1 MNNRT
6 AIVHEWFTTY
16 AGAERVIE
24 QMLAVLPDA
33 DVYGLVDFM
42 PDNERAMLGGR
53 TVGTSFIQRLPFAR
67 KKFRGYLALMPL
79 AVEQFDLS
87 DYDIVISSHYVVA
100 NGALTR
106 ADQLHISYV
115 HTPARYAWDL
125 SQQYLR
131 QGNLTW
137 GLRSMLAR
145 MTLHYLRI
153 WDRGAA
159 DRVDVFV
166 ANSRYVAQ
174 RIWKTYRR
182 KARVIYPPV
191 DVAGIEPSSDKSDYY
206 LTASRMVPYKRID
219 LIVEAFRKMPNRKL
233 VVVGDGPERKK
244 VEAQAGPNVE
254 LLGYQPTEKLRE
266 LMRHARAFVFAA
278 DEDFGIAPVEAQAC
292 GTPVIAFRR
301 GGVME
306 TVVEG
311 VTGVFFDEQDVPSI
325 CAAVERFEST
335 VEDFEPERI
344 RAHAEPFGAE
354 RFQREFSRLVERE
367 WRRHCRRRQVAV
379 PSAAVPSA
387 AMSAVPR

>member
-1 MNNRT
+1 VNNRI
-6 AIVHEWFTTY
+6 AILHEWFTVY

-42 PDNERAMLGGR
+42 PAPERAMLGGR
-53 TVGTSFIQRLPFAR
+53 SVGTSFIQRLPFAR

-79 AVEQFDLS
+79 AVEQFDFS
-87 DYDIVISSHYVVA
+87 NYDIVISSHHVVA

-125 SQQYLR
+125 GQQYLR
-131 QGNLTW
+131 QGKLTR
-137 GLRSMLAR
+137 GIRSMLAR
-145 MTLHYLRI
+145 SILHYLRI

-166 ANSRYVAQ
+166 ANSRYVAR

-191 DVAGIEPSSDKSDYY
+191 DIAAIEPSSDKSDYY

-219 LIVEAFRKMPNRKL
+219 LIVEAFRNMPDRKL
-233 VVVGDGPERKK
+233 IVIGDGPERKK
-244 VEAQAGPNVE
+244 VAAKAGPNVE

-278 DEDFGIAPVEAQAC
+278 DEDFGIVPVEAQAS

-301 GGVME
+301 GGVTE

-311 VTGVFFDEQDVPSI
+311 VTGLFFDEQTVPAI
-325 CAAVERFEST
+325 CEAVERFET
-335 VEDFEPERI
+335 TRDEFEPEQI
-344 RAHAEPFGAE
+344 RAHAEAFDSE
-354 RFQREFSRLVERE
+354 RFRQKFSSLVERQ
-367 WRRHCRRRQVAV
+367 WAKHIRRGRKVARRSDLV
-379 PSAAVPSA
+379 SHAA
-387 AMSAVPR
+387 R

>member
-1 MNNRT
+1 VNNRI
-6 AIVHEWFTTY
+6 AIVHEWFTVY

-33 DVYGLVDFM
+33 DLYGLVDFM
-42 PDNERAMLGGR
+42 PAPERAMLGGR
-53 TVGTSFIQRLPFAR
+53 PVGTSFIQRLPFAR
-67 KKFRGYLALMPL
+67 KKFRAYLALMPL
-79 AVEQFDLS
+79 AVEQFDFS
-87 DYDIVISSHYVVA
+87 NYEVVVSSHHVVA
-100 NGALTR
+100 NGAMTR

-125 SQQYLR
+125 GQQYLQ
-131 QGNLTW
+131 QGKLTR
-137 GLRSMLAR
+137 GVRSMLAR
-145 MTLHYLRI
+145 SILHYLRI

-166 ANSRYVAQ
+166 ANSRYVAR

-206 LTASRMVPYKRID
+206 LTASRMVPYKRIE

-254 LLGYQPTEKLRE
+254 LLGYQPTEKLRD

-278 DEDFGIAPVEAQAC
+278 DEDFGIVPVEAQAS

-301 GGVME
+301 GGVTE
-306 TVVEG
+306 TVAEG
-311 VTGVFFDEQDVPSI
+311 VTGLFFDEQTVPAI
-325 CAAVERFEST
+325 CEAIERFET
-335 VEDFEPERI
+335 TRDEFEPERI
-344 RAHAEPFGAE
+344 HAHAEAFDSE
-354 RFQREFSRLVERE
+354 RFRQKFSSLVERQ
-367 WRRHCRRRQVAV
+367 WAKHIRRGRKVARRSDLV
-379 PSAAVPSA
+379 SHAA
-387 AMSAVPR
+387 R

>member
-1 MNNRT
+1 MNKRV
-6 AIVHEWFTTY
+6 AIVHEWFTVY

-42 PDNERAMLGGR
+42 PAHERAMLGGR
-53 TVGTSFIQRLPFAR
+53 TVSTSFIQRLPFAR

-79 AVEQFDLS
+79 AVEQFDFS
-87 DYDIVISSHYVVA
+87 NYDVVISSHYAVS
-100 NGALTR
+100 NGAMTR

-125 SQQYLR
+125 SQQYLQ

-137 GLRSMLAR
+137 GLRSILAR

-159 DRVDVFV
+159 DRVDAFV

-191 DVAGIEPSSDKSDYY
+191 DVEGIEPSSDKSDYY

-244 VEAQAGPNVE
+244 VEAHAGPNVE
-254 LLGYQPTEKLRE
+254 LLGHQPTEKLRE

-278 DEDFGIAPVEAQAC
+278 DEDFGITPVEAQAS

-301 GGVME
+301 GGVTE
-306 TVVEG
+306 SVVEG
-311 VTGVFFDEQDVPSI
+311 VTGEFFDEQCVPSI
-325 CAAVERFEST
+325 CEAVERFERIR
-335 VEDFEPERI
+335 EDFEPERI
-344 RAHAEPFGAE
+344 RAHAERFGAE
-354 RFQREFSRLVERE
+354 RFQREFSRFVERE
-367 WRRHCRRRQVAV
+367 WRRHCRRRRAGV
-379 PSAAVPSA
+379 PSAAVPL
-387 AMSAVPR
+387 AVPR